1 MNVDL
6 IYGLLAAVAVGFL
19 AVLWF
24 IGPLVA
30 EFWGLCMIPI
40 GDAMQWVACRMQ
52 EVARRLWESGRR
64 LERDGKIYRR
74 AI

>member
-1 MNVDL
+1 MNVEL
-6 IYGLLAAVAVGFL
+6 VYWLLGVVFAGFVAVL
-19 AVLWF
+19 VL

-30 EFWGLCMIPI
+30 EVWGLCMIPI